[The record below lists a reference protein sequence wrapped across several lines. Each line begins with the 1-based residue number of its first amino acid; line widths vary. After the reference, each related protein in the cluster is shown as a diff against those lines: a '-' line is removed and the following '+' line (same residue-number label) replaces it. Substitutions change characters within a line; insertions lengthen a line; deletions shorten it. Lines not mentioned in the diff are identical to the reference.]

1 MPIISVEIL
10 KTKDERGMQK
20 QTKKNTN
27 KDRKEQGNKSYS
39 KRMRAKWFCCAFK
52 LSFLQLIYKVS
63 LIFKS
68 NLESKHVAVKCRCLK
83 IWDL

>member
-39 KRMRAKWFCCAFK
+39 KRMRAK
-52 LSFLQLIYKVS
+52 
-63 LIFKS
+63 
-68 NLESKHVAVKCRCLK
+68 
-83 IWDL
+83 